1 MGAMPS
7 TPAEKH
13 LVDLAGA
20 DASRQRRMHVLLVAN
35 GWLLIPQ
42 CALIADTL
50 AQVFVQR
57 QLPALLSTSLSL
69 LLAVMLLRALLGWLV
84 RRDAAV
90 LAEDAIASLRRDIWQ
105 RMRARGPAWLRQ
117 RSAAELAE
125 LALGHAQAL
134 HGYYSGYRL
143 ARMEVM
149 AVPAAIGLAV
159 AFSDWIAALVLVVA
173 APLIPVF
180 MVLVGWGAEA
190 AGRRQLQHMAR
201 LGGYFGDRLR
211 GLGLIR
217 LYGRGPD
224 ELVAVAAAAEGL
236 RQRTLK
242 VLRIAFLS
250 SAVLE
255 FFASMSV
262 ALVAVYFGLSYLGLL
277 DLRGAPLQLRSG
289 FFCLLLAPEFFM
301 PLRRLAAHY
310 HDRADALAA
319 VAEVER
325 HLGSTSP
332 IPTPPAPAAP
342 SGLMLSLRG
351 VSLRPHG
358 GAQPVLQ
365 QLSFDV
371 PLGARIAVVGP
382 SGCGK
387 STLLDALAG
396 ILPPDDGE
404 LRMAVDTRIA
414 FAPQQPFLFAG
425 SIVANLRLAQPDA
438 TPQQL
443 RAAAG
448 AAQVLRFAD
457 SWPQGLDSA
466 VGERGHGLS
475 GGEARRVALARAFL
489 RDPHLLLLDE
499 PTAFLDAA
507 TEQALIRELG
517 AFAIGRTVL
526 VATHSPTLMR
536 WADHIL
542 HLPDGRMERVQ

>member
-1 MGAMPS
+1 
-7 TPAEKH
+7 
-13 LVDLAGA
+13 
-20 DASRQRRMHVLLVAN
+20 MHALLVIN
-35 GWLLIPQ
+35 GWLLIAQ
-42 CALIADTL
+42 CALIADAL
-50 AQVFVQR
+50 FRAFVQR
-57 QLPALLSTSLSL
+57 QQLTALSSTFLM
-69 LLAVMLLRALLGWLV
+69 LLALMLLRGLLGWQV
-84 RRDAAV
+84 QRHAAV
-90 LAEDAIASLRRDIWQ
+90 LAEDAIARLRRNIW
-105 RMRARGPAWLRQ
+105 RRALARGPAWLRQ

-143 ARMEVM
+143 ARVEVM
-149 AVPAAIGLAV
+149 AVPAAIGIAV
-159 AFSDWIAALVLVVA
+159 ALSDWIAALVLLLA

-201 LGGYFGDRLR
+201 LGGYFADRLR

-224 ELVAVAAAAEGL
+224 ELAAVAAAAEGL

-255 FFASMSV
+255 FFASLSV
-262 ALVAVYFGLSYLGLL
+262 ALIAVYFGLSYLGLL
-277 DLRGAPLQLRSG
+277 DLRGAPLSMRSG

-319 VAEVER
+319 VAEIER
-325 HLGSTSP
+325 HLGGAPAT
-332 IPTPPAPAAP
+332 PAPAVP
-342 SGLMLSLRG
+342 CMPPPGVMISLRG
-351 VSLRPHG
+351 VDLRPQ
-358 GAQPVLQ
+358 GADQPVLQ

-371 PLGARIAVVGP
+371 PIGARIALVGP

-396 ILPPDDGE
+396 ILPVDQGE
-404 LRMAVDTRIA
+404 LCMAAGARIA

-425 SIVANLRLAQPDA
+425 TIASNLRLADPGA
-438 TPQQL
+438 TMQQL
-443 RAAAG
+443 RAAAD
-448 AAQVLRFAD
+448 AAQVLRFAEH
-457 SWPQGLDSA
+457 WPQGLDSP

-475 GGEARRVALARAFL
+475 GGQARRVALARAFL
-489 RDPHLLLLDE
+489 RDPQLLLLDE
-499 PTAFLDAA
+499 PTAFLDAT
-507 TEQALIRELG
+507 TEQALIAQLDVH
-517 AFAIGRTVL
+517 AAGRTML
-526 VATHSPTLMR
+526 VATHSPMLMR
-536 WADHIL
+536 WADHVL
-542 HLPDGRMERVQ
+542 HLPDGRLERVQ

>member
-1 MGAMPS
+1 M
-7 TPAEKH
+7 
-13 LVDLAGA
+13 DLAAA
-20 DASRQRRMHVLLVAN
+20 DAGRRRRMHALLAVN

-42 CALIADTL
+42 CALIADAL
-50 AQVFVQR
+50 ARVFVHGQT
-57 QLPALLSTSLSL
+57 PASLSANFLL
-69 LLAVMLLRALLGWLV
+69 LLAAMLLRALLGWRV
-84 RRDAAV
+84 QRHATV
-90 LAEDAIASLRRDIWQ
+90 LAESAIASLRRDIW
-105 RMRARGPAWLRQ
+105 RRALAHGPTWLRQ
-117 RSAAELAE
+117 RSAGELAE

-134 HGYYSGYRL
+134 HGYYSGYCL
-143 ARMEVM
+143 ARVEVM
-149 AVPAAIGLAV
+149 AVPVAIGLAV
-159 AFSDWIAALVLVVA
+159 AFSDWIAAAVLLIA

-180 MVLVGWGAEA
+180 MVLIGWGAEA

-201 LGGYFGDRLR
+201 LGGYFADRLR

-224 ELVAVAAAAEGL
+224 ELAAVATAAEGL
-236 RQRTLK
+236 RQSTLK

-255 FFASMSV
+255 FFASLSV
-262 ALVAVYFGLSYLGLL
+262 ALIAVYFGLSYLGLL
-277 DLRGAPLQLRSG
+277 ELRGGPLQLRSG

-319 VAEVER
+319 VAEIDR
-325 HLGSTSP
+325 HLGSASSADAPQTPRASP
-332 IPTPPAPAAP
+332 LP
-342 SGLMLSLRG
+342 GVMVSLRE
-351 VSLRPHG
+351 VSLRPQ
-358 GAQPVLQ
+358 GATQPVLRH
-365 QLSFDV
+365 LSFDV
-371 PLGARIAVVGP
+371 PIGARVAIVGP

-387 STLLDALAG
+387 STLLDAMAG
-396 ILPPDDGE
+396 ILSVDGGE
-404 LRMAVDTRIA
+404 LLTASGTRIA

-425 SIVANLRLAQPDA
+425 SIASNLRLANPAA
-438 TPQQL
+438 TMQQL

-457 SWPQGLDSA
+457 HWPQGLDSP

-489 RDPHLLLLDE
+489 RNPQLLLLDE

-507 TEQALIRELG
+507 TEHAVIAQLDLYA
-517 AFAIGRTVL
+517 AGRTV
-526 VATHSPTLMR
+526 VAATHSPALMR

-542 HLPDGRMERVQ
+542 HLPDGLLERVQ